1 MKKFFEKLKALDDKK
16 VKLIQI
22 IGGILAGIIIW
33 LAIVLTSN
41 TEDQL
46 LGFLFLA
53 IALVI
58 LLGKRKVEKG
68 TGWNMKVFSLAW
80 VISMA
85 VAIVGSLIYW
95 IVTGKIDIGNIF
107 G

>member
-1 MKKFFEKLKALDDKK
+1 MEKFFEKLKALDDKK

-53 IALVI
+53 IA
-58 LLGKRKVEKG
+58 
-68 TGWNMKVFSLAW
+68 
-80 VISMA
+80 
-85 VAIVGSLIYW
+85 
-95 IVTGKIDIGNIF
+95 
-107 G
+107 